1 MIIYKIN
8 HRSMFYKF
16 YNKLNYY
23 KKDSMLPKSKTPKE
37 FLEKSERGWSRLLPN
52 SNIVTN

>member
-37 FLEKSERGWSRLLPN
+37 FLEKSERG
-52 SNIVTN
+52 